1 MMKTLY
7 FDCGSGAA
15 GDMVTAA
22 LLEICEDKEQAVAEL
37 NEMGIPGI
45 TFSIE
50 EGAVLGSRVRVR
62 YHGQEEGQEHH
73 HEEQEHHNQEHHH
86 DHEHHGQEHHTHE
99 HHVHSSHIH
108 EHHSLRD
115 IAEVIEQLSVNEK
128 VKADAKAVFGMIA
141 AAESEVHHKPMDQ
154 IHFHEVGTMDAVGD
168 VTAAC
173 YLMDRLQVEKVMAS
187 PIHVGSGHVHCAH
200 GILPVPAPATAK
212 ILRGV
217 PIYGSE
223 VQGEL
228 CTPTG
233 AAILKY
239 FVQEYGPMPMIR
251 LSAIGYGLGSKHY
264 ATSNCLTAYLGEIIK

>member
-1 MMKTLY
+1 MKTIY

-22 LLEICEDKEQAVAEL
+22 LLEICEDKEQVLEEL
-37 NEMGIPGI
+37 NQLGIPGI

-50 EGAVLGSRVRVR
+50 EGPILGSKVRVR
-62 YHGQEEGQEHH
+62 YHGQEEGQEPHSQ
-73 HEEQEHHNQEHHH
+73 EEQDHEHH
-86 DHEHHGQEHHTHE
+86 DHENHAHGHHTHE
-99 HHVHSSHIH
+99 HHGHTSHSH

-115 IAEVIEQLSVNEK
+115 ITEVIENLSVNDK
-128 VKADAKAVFGMIA
+128 VKEDAKAVFGMIA

-154 IHFHEVGTMDAVGD
+154 IHFHEVGTMDAVAD

-239 FVQEYGPMPMIR
+239 FVEEYGPMPMIR
-251 LSAIGYGLGSKHY
+251 LTSIGYGLGSKHY
-264 ATSNCLTAYLGEIIK
+264 ATSNCLTVYLGEIIK